1 MLKLK
6 GQKQGQT
13 AALDD
18 CGGAVTLSLD
28 NGDGHAFSD
37 SLDASDVGK
46 VLGVLNR
53 YAENTTVC
61 QGDLDVLWSGDTLH
75 FVWNSGGVRPQV
87 VLDPCDVFVFE
98 AALKGLCRMLM
109 ESFL

>member
-6 GQKQGQT
+6 EQKQGQT
-13 AALDD
+13 VALDD

-28 NGDGHAFSD
+28 NGDGYRFSD

-53 YAENTTVC
+53 YTEKSVVC
-61 QGDLDVLWSGDTLH
+61 QGDLDVLWSDDTLH
-75 FVWNSGGVRPQV
+75 LVWHHGESDPQV
-87 VLDPCDVFVFE
+87 ILDVTDVFVFE
-98 AALKGLCRMLM
+98 AALKGHCRLLM
-109 ESFL
+109 ESFP